1 MMPIGEHQL
10 ENRVGLRRLHLH
22 LLPPS
27 RAKALLLDR
36 RLPHALVHLVRVRV
50 RGRARARARV
60 RVRGRVRGR
69 ARARAR
75 VPHALVHP

>member
-22 LLPPS
+22 LLPPC

-50 RGRARARARV
+50 RVRVRGRARARARV
-60 RVRGRVRGR
+60 RVR